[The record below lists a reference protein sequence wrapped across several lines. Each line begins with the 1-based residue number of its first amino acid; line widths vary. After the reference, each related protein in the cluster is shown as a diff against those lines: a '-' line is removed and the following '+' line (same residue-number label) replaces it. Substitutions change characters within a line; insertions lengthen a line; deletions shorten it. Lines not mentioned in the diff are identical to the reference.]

1 MTELKCPH
9 CGQVFTV
16 DESELDSI
24 VNQIRDSEF
33 KQDVDAKVA
42 EAVDHLKREHK
53 LEMENKDQG
62 GSRSRQA

>member
-42 EAVDHLKREHK
+42 EAVDHL
-53 LEMENKDQG
+53 
-62 GSRSRQA
+62 